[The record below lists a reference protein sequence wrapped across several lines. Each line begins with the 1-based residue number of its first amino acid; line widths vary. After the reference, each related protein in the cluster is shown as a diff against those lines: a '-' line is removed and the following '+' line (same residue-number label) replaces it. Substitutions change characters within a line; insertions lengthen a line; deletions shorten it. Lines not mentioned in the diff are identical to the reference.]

1 MSSPKNKLEF
11 ISTADASQ
19 SASLREVLLS
29 SMPGKGGLWVP
40 KVIPQITP
48 DFIEQHRNDTYAQL
62 AEAVIAPYFA
72 DELGPD
78 VLKRLCHEAFNFP
91 VPLIYPEGYQGKPE
105 SAISVLELFQGPS
118 AAF

>member
-62 AEAVIAPYFA
+62 AEAVISPYLA

-78 VLKRLCHEAFNFP
+78 VLKRL
-91 VPLIYPEGYQGKPE
+91 VMRLLIFRY
-105 SAISVLELFQGPS
+105 L
-118 AAF
+118 